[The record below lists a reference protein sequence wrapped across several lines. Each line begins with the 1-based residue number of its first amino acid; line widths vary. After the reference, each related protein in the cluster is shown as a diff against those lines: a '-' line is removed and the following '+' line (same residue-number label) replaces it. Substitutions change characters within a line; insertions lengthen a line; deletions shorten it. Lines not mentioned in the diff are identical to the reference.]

1 MLFLT
6 NDAPDAA
13 AAVSEA
19 ASAVGAA
26 LEDGTAS
33 TVGFF
38 QKIFGGFSWT
48 KLISAAILLVVCGV
62 LIKLILKATDRMLGR
77 SRLDKA
83 VHPFIRTIIKLVL
96 LFTAIMLIAGTLGV
110 DTSSLLALLSVA
122 GLAVSLALQNVL
134 SNMASAVILLTTK
147 PFQIGHFIEMGS
159 VSGTVVK
166 IGAICTDIL
175 TLNNQLVHVPN
186 SEITGSTVTNYTASD
201 KRRLE
206 YRITAS
212 YDAPVEDVKA
222 ALLRAAEHPL
232 RMQEMQPIARVNGYG
247 ESAIEYVLFLWIRPK
262 DYMDVYY
269 DVLEN
274 VKREFDAAGIE
285 MTYPHLNVHM
295 IGGGK
300 QDG

>member
-83 VHPFIRTIIKLVL
+83 VHLFIRTIVKLVL

-285 MTYPHLNVHM
+285 MTYPHLNVHH
-295 IGGGK
+295 IS
-300 QDG
+300 

>member
-6 NDAPDAA
+6 NNVPDAA

-285 MTYPHLNVHM
+285 MTYPHINVHH
-295 IGGGK
+295 IS
-300 QDG
+300 

>member
-83 VHPFIRTIIKLVL
+83 VHPFIRTIVKLVL

-212 YDAPVEDVKA
+212 YDAPVEGVKA

-285 MTYPHLNVHM
+285 MTYPHINVHH
-295 IGGGK
+295 IS
-300 QDG
+300 

>member
-83 VHPFIRTIIKLVL
+83 VHPFIRTIVKLVL

-186 SEITGSTVTNYTASD
+186 SEITGTTVTNYTASD

-212 YDAPVEDVKA
+212 YDAPVENVKA

-285 MTYPHLNVHM
+285 MTYPHINVHH
-295 IGGGK
+295 IS
-300 QDG
+300 

>member
-19 ASAVGAA
+19 ASAVSAA

-38 QKIFGGFSWT
+38 QKFFGGFSWT

-62 LIKLILKATDRMLGR
+62 LIKLLLKATDRMLGR

-232 RMQEMQPIARVNGYG
+232 RMQDMQPIARVNGYG

-285 MTYPHLNVHM
+285 MTYPHINVHH
-295 IGGGK
+295 IS
-300 QDG
+300 

>member
-6 NDAPDAA
+6 NNAPDAA

-26 LEDGTAS
+26 LEDGTAA

-77 SRLDKA
+77 SRLDEA

-159 VSGTVVK
+159 VNGTVVK

-285 MTYPHLNVHM
+285 MTYPHINVHH
-295 IGGGK
+295 IS
-300 QDG
+300 

>member
-83 VHPFIRTIIKLVL
+83 VHLFIRTIVKLVL

-274 VKREFDAAGIE
+274 VKREFAPAGIA
-285 MTYPHLNVHM
+285 MTYPHINVHH
-295 IGGGK
+295 IS
-300 QDG
+300 

>member
-83 VHPFIRTIIKLVL
+83 VHPFIRTIVKLVL

-206 YRITAS
+206 YKITAS

-262 DYMDVYY
+262 EYMDVYY

-285 MTYPHLNVHM
+285 MTYPHINVHH
-295 IGGGK
+295 IS
-300 QDG
+300 

>member
-48 KLISAAILLVVCGV
+48 KLISAAIILVVCGV

-83 VHPFIRTIIKLVL
+83 VHPFIRTIVKLVL

-285 MTYPHLNVHM
+285 MTYPHINVHH
-295 IGGGK
+295 IS
-300 QDG
+300 

>member
-83 VHPFIRTIIKLVL
+83 VHPFIRTIVKLVL

-159 VSGTVVK
+159 VSGTVMK

-206 YRITAS
+206 YKITAS

-232 RMQEMQPIARVNGYG
+232 RMQDMQPIARVNGYG
-247 ESAIEYVLFLWIRPK
+247 DSAIEYVLYLWIRPK

-269 DVLEN
+269 DVMEA
-274 VKREFDAAGIE
+274 VKHEFDAASIE
-285 MTYPHLNVHM
+285 MTYPHINVH
-295 IGGGK
+295 IAN
-300 QDG
+300 

>member
-83 VHPFIRTIIKLVL
+83 VHPFIRTIVKLVL

-274 VKREFDAAGIE
+274 VKREFDAASIE
-285 MTYPHLNVHM
+285 MTYPHINVH
-295 IGGGK
+295 IAN
-300 QDG
+300 

>member
-83 VHPFIRTIIKLVL
+83 VHPFILTIVKLVL

-285 MTYPHLNVHM
+285 MTYPHINVHH
-295 IGGGK
+295 IS
-300 QDG
+300 

>member
-83 VHPFIRTIIKLVL
+83 VHPFIRTIVKLVL

-247 ESAIEYVLFLWIRPK
+247 ESAIEYVLFLWIRPT

-285 MTYPHLNVHM
+285 MTYPHINVHH
-295 IGGGK
+295 IS
-300 QDG
+300 

>member
-19 ASAVGAA
+19 ASAVSAA

-38 QKIFGGFSWT
+38 QKFFGGFSWT

-285 MTYPHLNVHM
+285 MTYPHINVHH
-295 IGGGK
+295 IS
-300 QDG
+300 

>member
-83 VHPFIRTIIKLVL
+83 VHPFIRTIVKLVL

-285 MTYPHLNVHM
+285 MTYPHINVHHTS
-295 IGGGK
+295 
-300 QDG
+300 

>member
-1 MLFLT
+1 MIYLT
-6 NDAPDAA
+6 ETVDAA
-13 AAVSEA
+13 SAVSEA
-19 ASAVGAA
+19 ASAVAST
-26 LEDGTAS
+26 LESGTAS

-38 QKIFGGFSWT
+38 QKLFGSFSWT
-48 KLISAAILLVVCGV
+48 KLISAAILVVVCWI

-77 SRLDKA
+77 SRLDQA
-83 VHPFIRTIIKLVL
+83 VHPFVRTIVKLVL

-147 PFQIGHFIEMGS
+147 PFQIGHFIELGS

-166 IGAICTDIL
+166 IGAVCTDIL
-175 TLNNQLVHVPN
+175 TMNNQLVHVPN

-201 KRRLE
+201 RRRLV
-206 YRITAS
+206 YDITAS
-212 YDAPVEDVKA
+212 YDAPVEAVKA

-232 RMQEMQPIARVNGYG
+232 RMTDPAPIARVSGYG
-247 ESAIEYVLFLWIRPK
+247 DSAISYVLYVWIRPK
-262 DYMDVYY
+262 DYMDVYF

-274 VKREFDAAGIE
+274 VKREFDAANIE
-285 MTYPHLNVHM
+285 MTYPHMNVHM
-295 IGGGK
+295 VN
-300 QDG
+300 

>member
-38 QKIFGGFSWT
+38 HKIFGGFSWT

-83 VHPFIRTIIKLVL
+83 VHPFIRTIVKLVL

-212 YDAPVEDVKA
+212 YDAPVENVKA

-285 MTYPHLNVHM
+285 MTYPHINVHH
-295 IGGGK
+295 IS
-300 QDG
+300 

>member
-48 KLISAAILLVVCGV
+48 KLISAAFLLVVCGV

-83 VHPFIRTIIKLVL
+83 VHPFIRTIVKLVL

-147 PFQIGHFIEMGS
+147 PFQVGHFIEMGS

-175 TLNNQLVHVPN
+175 TLNNQLVHVPH

-285 MTYPHLNVHM
+285 MTYPHINVHH
-295 IGGGK
+295 IS
-300 QDG
+300 

>member
-1 MLFLT
+1 M
-6 NDAPDAA
+6 NDALSGVLGSDAVQSA
-13 AAVSEA
+13 AEAQSSLTKFVNSLSLTRILTAVVLLLVCA
-19 ASAVGAA
+19 ALIRLVQGAA
-26 LEDGTAS
+26 
-33 TVGFF
+33 
-38 QKIFGGFSWT
+38 KR
-48 KLISAAILLVVCGV
+48 LLARSHIETR
-62 LIKLILKATDRMLGR
+62 LHKLILAVTRGVMIFIAVML
-77 SRLDKA
+77 L
-83 VHPFIRTIIKLVL
+83 
-96 LFTAIMLIAGTLGV
+96 AGTLGV

-159 VSGTVVK
+159 VSGTVMK

-206 YRITAS
+206 YKITAS

-232 RMQEMQPIARVNGYG
+232 RMQDMQPIARVNGYG
-247 ESAIEYVLFLWIRPK
+247 DSAIEYVLYLWIRPK

-269 DVLEN
+269 DVMEA
-274 VKREFDAAGIE
+274 VKREFDAASIE
-285 MTYPHLNVHM
+285 MTYPHINVH
-295 IGGGK
+295 IAN
-300 QDG
+300 

>member
-83 VHPFIRTIIKLVL
+83 VHPFIRTIVKLVL

-285 MTYPHLNVHM
+285 MTYPHINVH
-295 IGGGK
+295 
-300 QDG
+300 QTS

>member
-62 LIKLILKATDRMLGR
+62 LIKLILKMLGR

-83 VHPFIRTIIKLVL
+83 VHPFIRTIVKLVL

-212 YDAPVEDVKA
+212 SAAPGENVKA

-285 MTYPHLNVHM
+285 MTYPHINVHH
-295 IGGGK
+295 IS
-300 QDG
+300 

>member
-83 VHPFIRTIIKLVL
+83 VHPFIRTIVKLVL
-96 LFTAIMLIAGTLGV
+96 LFTAIMLIAGTLGM

-285 MTYPHLNVHM
+285 MTYPHINVHH
-295 IGGGK
+295 IS
-300 QDG
+300 

>member
-83 VHPFIRTIIKLVL
+83 VHPFIRTIVKLVL

-232 RMQEMQPIARVNGYG
+232 RVQEMQPIARVNGYG

-285 MTYPHLNVHM
+285 MTYPHINVHH
-295 IGGGK
+295 IS
-300 QDG
+300 

>member
-48 KLISAAILLVVCGV
+48 KLITAAILLVVCGV

-83 VHPFIRTIIKLVL
+83 VHPFIRTIVKLVL

-285 MTYPHLNVHM
+285 MTYPHINVHHV
-295 IGGGK
+295 G
-300 QDG
+300 

>member
-19 ASAVGAA
+19 ASAVSAA

-38 QKIFGGFSWT
+38 QKFFGGFSWT

-62 LIKLILKATDRMLGR
+62 LIKLLLKATDRMLGR
-77 SRLDKA
+77 SRLDRA
-83 VHPFIRTIIKLVL
+83 VHPFVRAIVKMVL
-96 LFTAIMLIAGTLGV
+96 LFVAIMLVAGTLGV
-110 DTSSLLALLSVA
+110 DTSSLLAILSVV
-122 GLAVSLALQNVL
+122 GLAVSLALQNL
-134 SNMASAVILLTTK
+134 LGNMASAVILLTTK
-147 PFQIGHFIEMGS
+147 PFQIGHFIELDG

-166 IGAICTDIL
+166 VGAICTDVM
-175 TLNNQLVHVPN
+175 TPNNQLVHVPN
-186 SEITGSTVTNYTASD
+186 SQITSSKVTNFTASD
-201 KRRLE
+201 RRRLE

-232 RMQEMQPIARVNGYG
+232 RLQEIAPIARVNGYG
-247 ESAIEYVLFLWIRPK
+247 ESAIEYVLYLWIRPK

-269 DVLEN
+269 DVMEA
-274 VKREFDAAGIE
+274 VKCEFDAASIE
-285 MTYPHLNVHM
+285 MTYPHINVH
-295 IGGGK
+295 IAN
-300 QDG
+300 

>member
-83 VHPFIRTIIKLVL
+83 VHPFIRTIVKLVL

-206 YRITAS
+206 YKITAS

-247 ESAIEYVLFLWIRPK
+247 ESVIEYVLFLWIRPK

-285 MTYPHLNVHM
+285 MTYPHINVHH
-295 IGGGK
+295 IS
-300 QDG
+300 

>member
-6 NDAPDAA
+6 NEAPDAV

-83 VHPFIRTIIKLVL
+83 VHPFIRTIVKLVL

-212 YDAPVEDVKA
+212 YDAPVENVKA

-285 MTYPHLNVHM
+285 MTYPHINVHH
-295 IGGGK
+295 IS
-300 QDG
+300 

>member
-6 NDAPDAA
+6 NNVPDAA

-83 VHPFIRTIIKLVL
+83 VHPFIRTIVKLVL

-285 MTYPHLNVHM
+285 MTYPHINVHH
-295 IGGGK
+295 IS
-300 QDG
+300 

>member
-83 VHPFIRTIIKLVL
+83 VHPFIRTIVKLVL

-232 RMQEMQPIARVNGYG
+232 RIQEMQPIARVNGYG

-285 MTYPHLNVHM
+285 MTYPHINVHH
-295 IGGGK
+295 IS
-300 QDG
+300 

>member
-83 VHPFIRTIIKLVL
+83 VHPFIRTIVKLVL

-159 VSGTVVK
+159 VSGTVMK

-206 YRITAS
+206 YKIAAS

-247 ESAIEYVLFLWIRPK
+247 DSAIEYVLYLWIRPK

-269 DVLEN
+269 DVMEA
-274 VKREFDAAGIE
+274 VKGEFDAASIE
-285 MTYPHLNVHM
+285 MTYPHINVH
-295 IGGGK
+295 IAN
-300 QDG
+300 

>member
-6 NDAPDAA
+6 NNAPDAA

-159 VSGTVVK
+159 VNGTVVK

-186 SEITGSTVTNYTASD
+186 SEITGSTVMNYTASD

-285 MTYPHLNVHM
+285 MTYPHINVHH
-295 IGGGK
+295 IS
-300 QDG
+300 

>member
-62 LIKLILKATDRMLGR
+62 LIKLILKGDRPVLGR

-83 VHPFIRTIIKLVL
+83 VHPFIRTIVKLVL

-285 MTYPHLNVHM
+285 MTYPHINVHH
-295 IGGGK
+295 IS
-300 QDG
+300 

>member
-13 AAVSEA
+13 APAVSEA

-83 VHPFIRTIIKLVL
+83 VHPFIRTIVKLVL

-222 ALLRAAEHPL
+222 ALLRAAEPPL

-285 MTYPHLNVHM
+285 MTYPHINVHH
-295 IGGGK
+295 IS
-300 QDG
+300 

>member
-83 VHPFIRTIIKLVL
+83 VHPFIRTIVKLVL

-110 DTSSLLALLSVA
+110 DTSSLLALLRVA
-122 GLAVSLALQNVL
+122 GRALWLALQNVL

-206 YRITAS
+206 YKITAS

-285 MTYPHLNVHM
+285 MTYPHINVHH
-295 IGGGK
+295 IS
-300 QDG
+300 

>member
-83 VHPFIRTIIKLVL
+83 VHPFIRTIVKLVL

-159 VSGTVVK
+159 VSGPVVK

-212 YDAPVEDVKA
+212 YDAPVENVKA

-285 MTYPHLNVHM
+285 MTYPHINVHH
-295 IGGGK
+295 IS
-300 QDG
+300 

>member
-83 VHPFIRTIIKLVL
+83 VHPFIRTIVKLVL

-159 VSGTVVK
+159 VRGTVVK

-232 RMQEMQPIARVNGYG
+232 RMQKMQPIARVNGYG

-285 MTYPHLNVHM
+285 MTYPHINVHH
-295 IGGGK
+295 IS
-300 QDG
+300 

>member
-83 VHPFIRTIIKLVL
+83 VHPFIRTIVKLVL

-212 YDAPVEDVKA
+212 YDAPVENVKA

-232 RMQEMQPIARVNGYG
+232 RMQDMQPIARVNGYG

-269 DVLEN
+269 DVMEA
-274 VKREFDAAGIE
+274 VKGEFDAASIE
-285 MTYPHLNVHM
+285 MTYPHINVH
-295 IGGGK
+295 IAN
-300 QDG
+300 